1 MQSKQLVQSYFND
14 TKNLL
19 YTFLISLPL
28 FLTYELLILISQP
41 SADQIVRISVD
52 SWFKSIFS
60 LLGVNAVSITLL
72 VVALFG
78 MFILYKE
85 REQLRRLEFKFFP
98 IMIVESI
105 IYAIIITFIAS
116 FFVTSIFAFS
126 ANSPIES
133 LSAVQKFALSLGAGL
148 YEELFFRVIL
158 VSVLLLLF
166 QKVFNNKKWAATTTA
181 IILSAFLF
189 SMVHYIGNMG
199 DAFTL
204 ASFTYRF
211 IFGLLLNGLY
221 IWRGFGI
228 AAWTHALYDLMVLFL
243 F

>member
-1 MQSKQLVQSYFND
+1 MQHSQSIKSYFTD
-14 TKNLL
+14 TQSLL
-19 YTFLISLPL
+19 YSFLISLPL
-28 FLTYELLILISQP
+28 FLAYELLILISQP
-41 SADQIVRISVD
+41 NTDLIVRVSVD
-52 SWFKSIFS
+52 SWFKSIIS
-60 LLGVNAVSITLL
+60 LLGVNAISITLL

-85 REQLRRLEFKFFP
+85 REQLKRLRFKFFP
-98 IMIVESI
+98 LMITESV
-105 IYAIIITFIAS
+105 IYAIIITFITS

-126 ANSPIES
+126 ADSAINS

-158 VSVLLLLF
+158 VSLLLLLF
-166 QKVFNNKKWAATTTA
+166 QKVFNNKKWASTTA
-181 IILSAFLF
+181 AIVLSAFLF
-189 SMVHYIGNMG
+189 SLIHYIGSMG

-204 ASFTYRF
+204 SSFAFRF

-228 AAWTHALYDLMVLFL
+228 AAWTHALYDLMVLFI